1 MLGHSQVIG
10 DDKDYCQMLY
20 TALNSK
26 VDTLSQ
32 KRTIVNTAVR
42 IDKINKIF
50 EHLMIHVHCIHTL
63 SFIEKVKRK
72 YLPQHV

>member
-1 MLGHSQVIG
+1 MLGHSQVNYIG

-32 KRTIVNTAVR
+32 KRTIVNTAVH
-42 IDKINKIF
+42 IDKINEIF
-50 EHLMIHVHCIHTL
+50 EHLMINVYFAYTIFH
-63 SFIEKVKRK
+63 
-72 YLPQHV
+72 